1 MYLLI
6 DPPVSPFS
14 PPDEIVAWIARLE
27 KLAEQPENREK
38 NVRKQIREALSE
50 ARSYLRTSNRLEAAL
65 QARRGA
71 VPHQPV

>member
-27 KLAEQPENREK
+27 MLAEQPENQEK
-38 NVRKQIREALSE
+38 SVRKQIREALSD

-65 QARRGA
+65 QARRGNL
-71 VPHQPV
+71 PHRLV